1 MMRLIDADAIKNGKF
16 HSIEDWTPIE
26 QASWQWGWNDAI
38 DAIIN
43 GTPTVDAVEVVRCKE
58 CENWGTRARTIDN
71 DGNTMSCDC
80 LALDR
85 MTKADFYCAW
95 GERKDE
101 VAE

>member
-16 HSIEDWTPIE
+16 HGIEDWTPVE

-43 GTPTVDAVEVVRCKE
+43 GTPTVDAVEVVRCKDCTHYHGVSCYVNE
-58 CENWGTRARTIDN
+58 IEMGEN
-71 DGNTMSCDC
+71 
-80 LALDR
+80 
-85 MTKADFYCAW
+85 DFCSW

-101 VAE
+101 VTE